1 MFRQIAPAALEGGT
15 VHQVAD
21 QSHRFGFADSG
32 PDSLV
37 AWLNPKMD
45 PRVRPSLGEIE
56 TSQRGPADRYSD
68 EGHVKGVGNNPIVGL
83 RVRGNG
89 HRRWG
94 YAKVPKRVL

>member
-1 MFRQIAPAALEGGT
+1 M
-15 VHQVAD
+15 HQVAD

-45 PRVRPSLGEIE
+45 PRMRPSLGEIE

-68 EGHVKGVGNNPIVGL
+68 EGHVKGVRNNPIVGL
-83 RVRGNG
+83 
-89 HRRWG
+89 
-94 YAKVPKRVL
+94 KVPKKVFKSEKGPRINLCVIK